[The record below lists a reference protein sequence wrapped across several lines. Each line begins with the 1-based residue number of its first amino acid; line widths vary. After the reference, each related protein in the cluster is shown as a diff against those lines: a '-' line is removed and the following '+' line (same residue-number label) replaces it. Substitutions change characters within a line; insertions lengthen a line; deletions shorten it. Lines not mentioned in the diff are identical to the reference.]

1 MQALHPK
8 FIRRVIC
15 AAVCLAATPL
25 AMAHGSVSWSVTVGS
40 PYGAPRYYAPPPP
53 PPVYAY
59 PSTGGGVVA
68 INPQPVII
76 NPPAGTV
83 YVAPA
88 PQRVIVPPGTVVYYG
103 NPYGP
108 PPGAVYGY
116 PQPHRPLPHH
126 YGHGHP
132 RPYPNGARLNYGY

>member
-1 MQALHPK
+1 MQTLNPSLARRAL
-8 FIRRVIC
+8 C
-15 AAVCLAATPL
+15 AAICLAAAPF
-25 AMAHGSVSWSVTVGS
+25 AMAHGSVGWSVSIGS
-40 PYGAPRYYAPPPP
+40 SYPAPRYYTPPP

-59 PSTGGGVVA
+59 PPTAGGVVA

-116 PQPHRPLPHH
+116 PQPQRHYHH
-126 YGHGHP
+126 HGHP